1 MSHSN
6 GPEVEWERLKAHEL
20 RALAEDDAV
29 VIFPVAAT
37 EQHGPHL
44 PTMTD
49 TCIGGEIARRAARK
63 AYTHQPTVVAPVV
76 FSGLSGHHMPF
87 GGTLTLDHDT
97 FIAVIQC
104 LVRSA
109 IQHGFRKI
117 LLSNSHGGNILA
129 IQFAAD
135 RLAQETCAIIVA
147 TTYANEAAK
156 NIAPILEDQPDIMHA
171 GEAETSMMLALKPDL
186 VDASDL
192 ASLNTDR
199 GRGFLYAGE
208 ASYRWRPFQHMTG
221 NGVSGLPAKASAE
234 KGERLLDASSDAI
247 AALVA
252 SPETWEPAK
261 DLRGDDV
268 AGVPFRQT

>member
-1 MSHSN
+1 MSPSD
-6 GPEVEWERLKAHEL
+6 GPDVEWERLKAHDL
-20 RALAEDDAV
+20 RALANEDAV

-49 TCIGGEIARRAARK
+49 TRIGGEIACRAARK
-63 AYTHQPTVVAPVV
+63 AYARQPTVVAPVV

-87 GGTLTLDHDT
+87 GGTLTLDHET

-109 IQHGFRKI
+109 IEHGFRKI

-135 RLAQETCAIIVA
+135 RLAQETGAVIVA

-156 NIAPILEDQPDIMHA
+156 VIAPLLEDQSGIMHA
-171 GEAETSMMLALKPDL
+171 GEAETSMMLALEPDL

-192 ASLNTDR
+192 AALNTDR

-221 NGVSGLPAKASAE
+221 NGVSGLPAKANAE
-234 KGERLLDASSDAI
+234 KGERLLDVSSDAI
-247 AALVA
+247 AELIAD
-252 SPETWEPAK
+252 PETWEPAS
-261 DLRGDDV
+261 DRRSDSV
-268 AGVPFRQT
+268 AGVPFR